1 MTPYR
6 PTKKAVEVGLVKM
19 KEVEDVRLSVQF
31 NSTLVILIP
40 GKVTS

>member
-6 PTKKAVEVGLVKM
+6 PTKKAEVVGLVKM